1 MGKYKNA
8 MIFWQIDALLERYE
22 ATLKTP
28 VSELPEDAIN
38 EILYGSDE
46 RLKIKSSLIHAT
58 SDYFVVYEG
67 IVKYIQMM
75 QEKDASAT
83 AQKWAEQFAKT
94 DVCPECKGARLN
106 KEALHFRLHDKN
118 IYQLASMD
126 INELYDWC
134 CMWRISWK
142 RNNGSLHLKF

>member
-1 MGKYKNA
+1 

-83 AQKWAEQFAKT
+83 AQKW
-94 DVCPECKGARLN
+94 LN
-106 KEALHFRLHDKN
+106 
-118 IYQLASMD
+118 
-126 INELYDWC
+126 
-134 CMWRISWK
+134 
-142 RNNGSLHLKF
+142 SLPRRMSAPNVREPV